1 MRVIAFPLDKTAATS
16 GWLDNACSTSLSEM
30 TASFAVKP
38 SRLTIFSS
46 CLTFP
51 GQVYV
56 CINFIA
62 DGSKFLDMP
71 VSLSTFSR
79 KKLANNGMSSN
90 RSRSGGTVIGRP
102 QTIKEIPSDFLIIY
116 SLSHISDQSGQKT
129 WGVFTR

>member
-1 MRVIAFPLDKTAATS
+1 MQVKISPEMLVDIDASLSLFPLDKTAATS

-79 KKLANNGMSSN
+79 KKLANNGISSN
-90 RSRSGGTVIGRP
+90 RSLSGGTVIGLLPNDKR
-102 QTIKEIPSDFLIIY
+102 D
-116 SLSHISDQSGQKT
+116 HA
-129 WGVFTR
+129 